1 MPDYEGESR
10 ELTLDKSMSYSMFT
24 YDVLRVTIPSSP
36 IKSVSTSKEDM
47 LTIFYDEGSHE
58 ITVMSEVTG
67 KVKITVRTSNGKKLV
82 LALTIN
88 DPYVPKALSVTRK
101 NIPLLS
107 GLDID
112 LAPFITMKPSYAR
125 TTFTYRSSNKAVAR
139 VNKDGVVTGIGS
151 GRATIYLTSAN
162 GLKASVNVKVSPNE
176 TGSFHPKPTR
186 ADALLL
192 GCKWTLLPKSLAL
205 RGNDQLICRLSLL
218 NGDKAAITSLKGL
231 DLGVYYNNGEG
242 DVLVARAA
250 FKRVKSE

>member
-139 VNKDGVVTGIGS
+139 VNKDGDHIAQRARSWGI
-151 GRATIYLTSAN
+151 L
-162 GLKASVNVKVSPNE
+162 
-176 TGSFHPKPTR
+176 
-186 ADALLL
+186 
-192 GCKWTLLPKSLAL
+192 
-205 RGNDQLICRLSLL
+205 
-218 NGDKAAITSLKGL
+218 
-231 DLGVYYNNGEG
+231 
-242 DVLVARAA
+242 
-250 FKRVKSE
+250 